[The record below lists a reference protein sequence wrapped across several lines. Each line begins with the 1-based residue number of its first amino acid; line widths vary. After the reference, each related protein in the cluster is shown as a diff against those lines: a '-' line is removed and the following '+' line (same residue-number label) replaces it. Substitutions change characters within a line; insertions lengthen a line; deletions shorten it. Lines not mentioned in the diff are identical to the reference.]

1 MSTSHVYVLHAAVQA
16 GEARHPVHLCGGADD
31 LIENIG
37 VFLDMTGRA
46 QPTTTQIM
54 ALAGGPHHP
63 AFEQAMTELEL
74 THSPGCPSAIVNRT
88 IEMMIA
94 SETLPPSSESDP
106 VLIPALYAT
115 FSTDEDWERFTEGAQ
130 MVALTYLDH
139 HGLINSNWNEHTHD
153 ERMLVCQVAAAMRV
167 AIIQARAELQREL
180 TGAE

>member
-1 MSTSHVYVLHAAVQA
+1 MSTNHVYILHAAVQA

-46 QPTTTQIM
+46 QPTTSQIM

-94 SETLPPSSESDP
+94 SDMLPPASENDRM
-106 VLIPALYAT
+106 LIETIYAT
-115 FSTDEDWERFTEGAQ
+115 FSTDDDWEHFTQGTQ
-130 MVALTYLDH
+130 TVALAYLDH
-139 HGLINSNWNEHTHD
+139 YGAIGSDWEAHTHSD
-153 ERMLVCQVAAAMRV
+153 RMLVCQVASAMTV
-167 AIIQARAELQREL
+167 AIIQARAEMQREL